1 MRRKKFDATVDT
13 TLQLAA
19 KLGTLAPGTAVE
31 AQDTMRR
38 VTMVRSP
45 TLRKHTRSSPLSQVW
60 HSAVLRGP
68 VTSPLHA
75 ACPSITIHSFAL

>member
-1 MRRKKFDATVDT
+1 MRRKKFDATVDA

-19 KLGTLAPGTAVE
+19 KLDTLAPGTAVE
-31 AQDTMRR
+31 AQDAMRR

-45 TLRKHTRSSPLSQVW
+45 TLRTHKRSPQLSQVR

-68 VTSPLHA
+68 VTSPSHA
-75 ACPSITIHSFAL
+75 ACPSITIH